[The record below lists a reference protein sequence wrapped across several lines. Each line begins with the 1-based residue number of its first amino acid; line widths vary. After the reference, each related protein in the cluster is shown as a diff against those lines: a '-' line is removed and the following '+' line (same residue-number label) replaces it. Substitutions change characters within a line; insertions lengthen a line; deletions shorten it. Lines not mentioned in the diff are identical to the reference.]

1 MTKDDPQVIK
11 KKEANSTGLILP
23 GQALPG
29 KLLILPVYERPF
41 FPAQIQPLVVDRDH
55 WQSTFDHLRET
66 KQHIVGLVH
75 VDDGAEEIPGTHE
88 FSMTGCVVRMHN
100 VVEQLS
106 LIHI

>member
-75 VDDGAEEIPGTHE
+75 VCLLYTSPSPRDLST
-88 FSMTGCVVRMHN
+88 SRMP
-100 VVEQLS
+100 S
-106 LIHI
+106 SA